1 MKKLLATAIASI
13 SVCALHAQMTC
24 QRTDLP
30 EPLRAQSL
38 AELLPDIV
46 LSCTGGVPA
55 SQGSAV
61 PQYQVLISANTVFA
75 SRVLEPVAGQ
85 SWNWTDALL
94 LIGEPPPEQQVVCLQ
109 ASPSSSCAAL
119 AVTSAGFNV
128 FQGELLQSNAISF
141 QGVPIDAPGPEAH
154 QIVRV
159 TNLRVDMT
167 QLPLAPGPPGP
178 LLLIQLF
185 STTGTAVPIASASQ
199 SSGAA
204 QPALVFS
211 VRTANDAP
219 APALLPALAITPAM
233 LPPVTSTPSQFVEVF
248 NVKFTEGFA
257 GSFRRRNT
265 GTNSFDPLYL
275 ADQDVPGVDYGTESG
290 FFNSA
295 FPTSNSLSFAGLA
308 DCGTRLKVTFQNIP
322 AGVGAWVSVRD
333 VQPGTTNFST
343 TTPRAILE
351 FSDAGYFDP
360 VMADITDGFY
370 ELTPTEGTAEAI
382 WEVLTVDPGQ
392 SEDYSFN
399 VALTLNPQGTAP
411 TAIGVATA
419 SGELGPTDDDR
430 GDLIPPVPHF
440 LASSN
445 PTPAFAIVANATTAS
460 LGAVNAASYGG
471 GAVAPG
477 SIVSVFGTGLAPYAQ
492 AASEASAQTS
502 LAGTTVDVVDYGGVD
517 LAASLL
523 FVSPGQINLVLD
535 PATNA
540 GPAVISVSIAGQVV
554 ASALLLV
561 SGVAPGLF
569 SANSSGQ
576 GLAAGNVQ
584 AVNGSSSLILPMAVY
599 DPGQNQFVPE
609 PISLGSAGTLVY
621 LDFYGTGF
629 RFRSSVSDALVS
641 LGGIPV
647 ATLYAGP
654 QSQYAGLDQ
663 LVVGPI
669 PRSLA
674 GRGAVTVS
682 VNVDGSPAN
691 TLIVVFQ

>member
-1 MKKLLATAIASI
+1 M
-13 SVCALHAQMTC
+13 
-24 QRTDLP
+24 
-30 EPLRAQSL
+30 
-38 AELLPDIV
+38 
-46 LSCTGGVPA
+46 
-55 SQGSAV
+55 
-61 PQYQVLISANTVFA
+61 
-75 SRVLEPVAGQ
+75 
-85 SWNWTDALL
+85 
-94 LIGEPPPEQQVVCLQ
+94 
-109 ASPSSSCAAL
+109 
-119 AVTSAGFNV
+119 
-128 FQGELLQSNAISF
+128 
-141 QGVPIDAPGPEAH
+141 
-154 QIVRV
+154 
-159 TNLRVDMT
+159 
-167 QLPLAPGPPGP
+167 
-178 LLLIQLF
+178 
-185 STTGTAVPIASASQ
+185 
-199 SSGAA
+199 
-204 QPALVFS
+204 
-211 VRTANDAP
+211 
-219 APALLPALAITPAM
+219 
-233 LPPVTSTPSQFVEVF
+233 
-248 NVKFTEGFA
+248 
-257 GSFRRRNT
+257 
-265 GTNSFDPLYL
+265 
-275 ADQDVPGVDYGTESG
+275 
-290 FFNSA
+290 
-295 FPTSNSLSFAGLA
+295 
-308 DCGTRLKVTFQNIP
+308 TFQNIP
-322 AGVGAWVSVRD
+322 AGVGVWVSVRD
-333 VQPGTTNFST
+333 VQPGTTNFSS

-360 VMADITDGFY
+360 VIADITDGFF

-392 SEDYSFN
+392 AEDYSFN

-477 SIVSVFGTGLAPYAQ
+477 SIVSVFGTGLAPYAE
-492 AASEASAQTS
+492 AASGASAQTS

-517 LAASLL
+517 LASSLL

-554 ASALLLV
+554 ASGLLLV
-561 SGVAPGLF
+561 SGVSPGLF
-569 SANSSGQ
+569 SANGSGQ

-599 DPGQNQFVPE
+599 DPGQDQFVPE

-629 RFRSSVSDALVS
+629 RFRSSIADVLVS

-663 LVVGPI
+663 LIVGPI

-691 TLIVVFQ
+691 TLRVVFQ